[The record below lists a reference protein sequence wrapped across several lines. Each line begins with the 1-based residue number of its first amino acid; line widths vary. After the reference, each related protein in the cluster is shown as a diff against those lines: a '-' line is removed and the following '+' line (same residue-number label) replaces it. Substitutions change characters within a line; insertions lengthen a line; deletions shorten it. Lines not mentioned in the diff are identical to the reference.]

1 MILFYITC
9 KNKKEAEFISEI
21 LLKKKLVACTNYFK
35 INSMYH
41 WKKRLVRDNEFV
53 LIAKTTEK
61 NTINIEK
68 EVLKIH
74 SYSVPCIIRLN
85 TDANKA
91 YLNWLNS
98 EVKK

>member
-74 SYSVPCIIRLN
+74 SYNVPCIIRLN